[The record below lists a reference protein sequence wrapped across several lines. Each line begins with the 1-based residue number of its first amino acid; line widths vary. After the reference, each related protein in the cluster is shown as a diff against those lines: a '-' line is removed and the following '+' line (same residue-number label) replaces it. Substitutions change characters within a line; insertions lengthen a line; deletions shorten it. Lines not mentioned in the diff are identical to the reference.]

1 VVFCFPTVSVLPL
14 FTRSFDMPR
23 WSLFALDIVAI
34 VVLSFAV
41 YFPRY
46 RRHDLVVA
54 FVAVNIGVMA
64 VAVTL
69 TSTVVGAGLGFGLFG
84 VLSIVRLRSAE
95 LGQQEIAY
103 FLAALTLG
111 LLGGI
116 QLTPDWVSPALMAA
130 LLVALFLGDHPAL
143 FASYRQQVM
152 TLDRAWTDEAAV
164 VAYLDEL
171 LDARVRHLT
180 VRRVDLVN
188 ETTIVDVRYRLNAT
202 GRSAARVAR

>member
-1 VVFCFPTVSVLPL
+1 
-14 FTRSFDMPR
+14 MPR
-23 WSLFALDIVAI
+23 WSLFTLDVVAI
-34 VVLSFAV
+34 VVLTFAI

-64 VAVTL
+64 VAVAL

-103 FLAALTLG
+103 FFAAITLG

-116 QLTPDWVSPALMAA
+116 QLSPDWVSAALMAA
-130 LLVALFLGDHPAL
+130 LLAAHFVGDHPAL

-152 TLDRAWTDEAAV
+152 TLDRAWTDEVAV
-164 VAYLDEL
+164 VAYLEEL

-188 ETTIVDVRYRLNAT
+188 ETTVVDVRYRLNAP
-202 GRSAARVAR
+202 GRSTARVAR